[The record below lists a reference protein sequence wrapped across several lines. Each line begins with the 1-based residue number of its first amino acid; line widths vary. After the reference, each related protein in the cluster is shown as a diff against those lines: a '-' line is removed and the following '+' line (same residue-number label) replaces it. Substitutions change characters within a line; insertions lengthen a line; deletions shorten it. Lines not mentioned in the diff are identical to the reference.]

1 MIVSIIIFLLIFSL
15 IVVSHEFGHYI
26 VGKKNG
32 IHAVEFFVGLGPKIF
47 KWTKDDTEFSIKLL
61 PFGGACVFEGM
72 DPLEAK
78 DKEEGA
84 KEETDPE
91 NDRSFNNAP
100 VWGRFATALAGPLFN
115 IVLAYICGVILAA
128 SSGVVIPVIRDVVPE
143 SGAAE
148 AGIKKGD
155 IIKSINGHSIHL
167 STEVSFTSFYS
178 LGEPMDMVIERD
190 GEEINLVV
198 TPKYYEEDQRYYI
211 GITNGKYY
219 ECGVWD
225 SLKYGFYNVEY
236 ILRATIDSLRMMFTG
251 QVGKD
256 DLAGPVGI
264 VKIVDETYDQAK
276 EYGAME
282 VVLSMLNL
290 VMLLSANLAVMNL
303 LPLPALDGGR
313 LVFLLI
319 EAIRGK
325 PVPPEKEGYVHLA
338 GMALLFALVIFV
350 FVNDITKFFR

>member
-1 MIVSIIIFLLIFSL
+1 MLVSIIIFLIIFTL
-15 IVVSHEFGHYI
+15 LVVSHEFGHYI

-32 IHAVEFFVGLGPKIF
+32 IHAIEFFVGLGPKLF
-47 KWTKDDTEFSIKLL
+47 KWKKHGTEFSIKAL

-72 DPLEAK
+72 DPLEQENE
-78 DKEEGA
+78 KETEVETEEHSGGA
-84 KEETDPE
+84 F
-91 NDRSFNNAP
+91 NDAP

-128 SSGVVIPVIRDVVPE
+128 SSGVVIPEVREVLPN
-143 SGAAE
+143 SGAQE
-148 AGIKKGD
+148 AGILEGD
-155 IIKSINGHSIHL
+155 IITSINGHSIHL

-178 LGEPMDMVIERD
+178 LGEPMEVTVERD
-190 GEEINLVV
+190 GEEIDMIVV
-198 TPKYYEEDQRYYI
+198 PKYDNEDGRYYM
-211 GITNGKYY
+211 GITNGKYL
-219 ECGVWD
+219 ECGAWD
-225 SLKYGFYNVEY
+225 SFKYGFYNVEY
-236 ILRATIDSLRMMFTG
+236 ILRATVESLKMLFTG

-256 DLAGPVGI
+256 DLAGPVGM
-264 VKIVDETYDQAK
+264 VKIIDETYDSAK
-276 EYGAME
+276 AYGILE
-282 VVLSMLNL
+282 VILSMVNL
-290 VMLLSANLAVMNL
+290 TMLLSANLAVMNL

-338 GMALLFALVIFV
+338 GMALLFALVVFV

>member
-1 MIVSIIIFLLIFSL
+1 MIVSIIIFLIIFSL

-32 IHAVEFFVGLGPKIF
+32 IHAVEFFVGLGPKII
-47 KWTKDDTEFSIKLL
+47 KWTRDDTEFSIKLL

-78 DKEEGA
+78 EEGD
-84 KEETDPE
+84 EEKKVIDPE
-91 NDRSFNNAP
+91 NDRSFNHAP

-128 SSGVVIPVIRDVVPE
+128 STGVVIPQIQKVLPD
-143 SGAAE
+143 SGAEE
-148 AGIKKGD
+148 AGIRVGD
-155 IIKSINGHSIHL
+155 VIKSINGHSIHL

-178 LGEPMDMVIERD
+178 LGDPMDIVIERN
-190 GEEINLVV
+190 GEEISTVV
-198 TPKYYEEDQRYYI
+198 TPKYDEQDQRYYI
-211 GITNGKYY
+211 GITNGKYL
-219 ECGVWD
+219 ECGALD
-225 SLKYGFYNVEY
+225 SFKYGFYNVEY
-236 ILRATIDSLRMMFTG
+236 ILRATLDSLKMLFTG

-264 VKIVDETYDQAK
+264 VKIVDETYDTAK
-276 EYGAME
+276 AYGAIE

-313 LVFLLI
+313 LVFLLV